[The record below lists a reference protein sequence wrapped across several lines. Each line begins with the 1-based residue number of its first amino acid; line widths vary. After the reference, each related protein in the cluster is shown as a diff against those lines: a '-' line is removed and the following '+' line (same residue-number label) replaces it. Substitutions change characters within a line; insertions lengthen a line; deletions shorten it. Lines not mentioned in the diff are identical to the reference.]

1 MNQRIWI
8 NIFLLV
14 VIISLS
20 TTIFFKKD
28 KINDEFIILSNIDP
42 NNIEKIEIQR
52 KALDTLSFNK
62 KEGEW
67 YIDLPFKFRANPNR
81 IESILNLLTT
91 KSYKKL
97 KLDEVDIAQFDLR
110 DPRVILTLN
119 NYEFSFGTTNPIDQ
133 KRYIL
138 FGQEIYLTNDFLF
151 PQLMVSFEFFLETKL
166 LPDNINITSIKF
178 PQYEIQ
184 KNDNKWVSTKTD
196 HSEEKI
202 KDLVS
207 KWEKA
212 TSLSISK
219 YEKKDSKGIVSVQT
233 YSGKKINFS
242 IIETEPYLILARE
255 DIGIQY
261 NMGIDNIYNVF

>member
-81 IESILNLLTT
+81 IESILSLLKTE
-91 KSYKKL
+91 SYKKL

-138 FGQEIYLTNDFLF
+138 FDQEIYLTNDFLF

-178 PQYEIQ
+178 PEYEIQ
-184 KNDNKWVSTKTD
+184 KNENKWTSTKKD
-196 HSEEKI
+196 HNKEKI

-207 KWEKA
+207 KWKKA
-212 TSLSISK
+212 TALSINK
-219 YEKKDSKGIVSVQT
+219 YEKKDNEGIISILRS
-233 YSGKKINFS
+233 SGEKINFA

>member
-1 MNQRIWI
+1 M
-8 NIFLLV
+8 
-14 VIISLS
+14 
-20 TTIFFKKD
+20 
-28 KINDEFIILSNIDP
+28 
-42 NNIEKIEIQR
+42 
-52 KALDTLSFNK
+52 
-62 KEGEW
+62 
-67 YIDLPFKFRANPNR
+67 PFKFKANPNR
-81 IESILNLLTT
+81 IESILSLLTT

-178 PQYEIQ
+178 PEYEIQ
-184 KNDNKWVSTKTD
+184 KNENKWTSTKKD
-196 HSEEKI
+196 HNKEKI

-212 TSLSISK
+212 TALSINK
-219 YEKKDSKGIVSVQT
+219 YEKKDNEGIISILRS
-233 YSGKKINFS
+233 SGERINFA

-261 NMGIDNIYNVF
+261 NMGSDNTHNMF

>member
-81 IESILNLLTT
+81 IESILSLLKTE
-91 KSYKKL
+91 SYKKL

-151 PQLMVSFEFFLETKL
+151 PQLMRHRDVLAKCEYIFL
-166 LPDNINITSIKF
+166 
-178 PQYEIQ
+178 
-184 KNDNKWVSTKTD
+184 
-196 HSEEKI
+196 H
-202 KDLVS
+202 
-207 KWEKA
+207 
-212 TSLSISK
+212 
-219 YEKKDSKGIVSVQT
+219 
-233 YSGKKINFS
+233 
-242 IIETEPYLILARE
+242 IL
-255 DIGIQY
+255 
-261 NMGIDNIYNVF
+261 

>member
-20 TTIFFKKD
+20 ATIFLSKD
-28 KINDEFIILSNIDP
+28 KTSDEFIILSKIDP
-42 NNIEKIEIQR
+42 NNIEKIKIQR

-62 KEGEW
+62 KEGKW
-67 YIDLPFKFRANPNR
+67 YIDLPFKFKANPNR

-110 DPRVILTLN
+110 EPRVILTLN

-138 FGQEIYLTNDFLF
+138 FDQEIYLTNDFLF

-178 PQYEIQ
+178 PEYEIQ
-184 KNDNKWVSTKTD
+184 KNENKWTSTKKD
-196 HSEEKI
+196 HNKEKI

-212 TSLSISK
+212 IALSVNQ
-219 YEKKDSKGIVSVQT
+219 YEKKDNEGIISILNS
-233 YSGKKINFS
+233 SGERINFA

-261 NMGIDNIYNVF
+261 NMGSDNTHNMF